1 MLIEKLPDASDLV
14 NPTVLNAKISEVENK
29 ISDNCKYTTTQEINK
44 SIAENFAAS
53 LKQANLVNQTDFD
66 NKQIRF
72 NRQITSNKIKLL
84 EVQMR
89 LNRLITKNYNFFSG
103 RICFAS
109 NDESQNT
116 FVYQPTLD
124 ALELKKVKGTDYVIS
139 FKSN

>member
-66 NKQIRF
+66 KKQIRF

>member
-66 NKQIRF
+66 NIQIRF

>member
-29 ISDNCKYTTTQEINK
+29 ISDNCKYATTQEINK

-66 NKQIRF
+66 KKQIRF

-89 LNRLITKNYNFFSG
+89 LNRLIAKNYNFFSG

>member
-89 LNRLITKNYNFFSG
+89 LNRLITKNYSFFSG